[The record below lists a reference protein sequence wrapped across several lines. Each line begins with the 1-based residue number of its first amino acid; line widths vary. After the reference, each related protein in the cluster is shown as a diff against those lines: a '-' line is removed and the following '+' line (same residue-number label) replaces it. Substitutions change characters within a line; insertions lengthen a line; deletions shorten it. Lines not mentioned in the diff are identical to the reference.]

1 MSIKALENH
10 LKPLTPL
17 LIMDGVT
24 EICINRPKEIF
35 VEKNSCF
42 SRYDIEVLSCDHLE
56 SLAALVAEFN
66 HQEISPEK
74 PLLSATLPTG
84 ERVQFVLSPAC
95 EKNHVVCSIRRHQM
109 RDLEIDDYVKAGAF
123 DEITENPL
131 TQNNGFLDTELKAL
145 YKKREWVSFLKTAI
159 KAKKNI
165 IISGGTGTGKTTFL
179 NACLK
184 LIHQTER
191 LITIEDT
198 REVCVNQPNSA
209 HLIASKGQQGI
220 SKIRMQDLFE
230 CCLRLRPDR
239 IFLSEL
245 WGEEAFAFLRA
256 ANSGHPGSLST
267 IHADTP
273 QGAFEQLVFMMQ
285 QAGSTS
291 SDERILQYI
300 KSIIPIV
307 IQLKR
312 SPTPTIKKINSPS
325 QRPYLIQ

>member
-1 MSIKALENH
+1 MSIKALENP
-10 LKPLTPL
+10 LKPLTPFL
-17 LIMDGVT
+17 KMDGVT
-24 EICINRPKEIF
+24 EICINRPQEIF
-35 VEKNSCF
+35 VEKDSLF
-42 SRYDIEVLSCDHLE
+42 TRHEIEELDCNHLE
-56 SLAALVAEFN
+56 ALAALITEFN
-66 HQEISPEK
+66 NQEISPEK

-84 ERVQFVLSPAC
+84 ERAQFVLSPAC

-123 DEITENPL
+123 EEITEIHL
-131 TQNNGFLDTELKAL
+131 AKNNGLIETELKTL
-145 YKKREWVSFLKTAI
+145 YQKRDWVSFLKTAI

-184 LIHQTER
+184 LIPETER

-198 REVCVNQPNSA
+198 REVCVTQKNSA
-209 HLIASKGQQGI
+209 HLLAAKGQQSI
-220 SKIRMQDLFE
+220 AKIKMQDLFE

-245 WGEEAFAFLRA
+245 RGEEAFAFLRA

-312 SPTPTIKKINSPS
+312 SPTPNRFMVISEVYFYEN
-325 QRPYLIQ
+325 